1 MNASKTNEPLI
12 FRRDDPKSNVP
23 LSSMRQ
29 TPIMV
34 ARAAE
39 AKTVMPDD
47 LSKIERM
54 LDEPIVYSV
63 RSRGHSPVRVK
74 RRSSSS
80 SRSKKS
86 SSSSRSK
93 KSSSSSRS
101 RRNKSPRSRSVVVE
115 EDFVMPLQRTHE
127 GRPLS
132 RTSSEKRARRTWKK
146 TAKKLNRIFGYAGR
160 NKIEYSSS
168 ATSLSSSAPSSS

>member
-74 RRSSSS
+74 RR
-80 SRSKKS
+80 S

-168 ATSLSSSAPSSS
+168 ATSLSSSAPSSSSSKKG